1 MNCSWKT
8 PLVEKY
14 LHNQYLQTWLAIHL
28 RSRTTEYVVVALKRS
43 SWCCWWCRD
52 VVLVLFPA
60 SSAAAATAA
69 TIMTKMMILQH
80 SHDRARADCM
90 MMMISLVLLL
100 SGWCLDGSTIL
111 IKKWGVQKTRVSG
124 DWPKESMFWIVV
136 GALPL
141 SWYEQDLRR
150 KTRRRETSNGRGRVR
165 YLTPRPA
172 LFNLLWFRCST
183 LDYEQV
189 QTIAMWCTR
198 GHVST
203 RVSWHRR
210 MVSMTQSINPSL
222 DPRHGLPPNAPPRF
236 PAYMP
241 IYLHSPA
248 EMMLY
253 IRKSS
258 IHHSISAGFPPCR
271 CV

>member
-1 MNCSWKT
+1 MG
-8 PLVEKY
+8 LME
-14 LHNQYLQTWLAIHL
+14 L
-28 RSRTTEYVVVALKRS
+28 SR
-43 SWCCWWCRD
+43 
-52 VVLVLFPA
+52 
-60 SSAAAATAA
+60 
-69 TIMTKMMILQH
+69 
-80 SHDRARADCM
+80 
-90 MMMISLVLLL
+90 
-100 SGWCLDGSTIL
+100 
-111 IKKWGVQKTRVSG
+111 
-124 DWPKESMFWIVV
+124 
-136 GALPL
+136 
-141 SWYEQDLRR
+141 YEQDLRR

-241 IYLHSPA
+241 IYLQSPQGQTG
-248 EMMLY
+248 E
-253 IRKSS
+253 KS
-258 IHHSISAGFPPCR
+258 IGLVVMGNARRICHTGFCSQ
-271 CV
+271 VFYALLQT